1 MGRPQQLSKRQLL
14 GLRESIAGRFPHP
27 GGKFNAPLTIIK
39 IQPHCTASPAY
50 SRCIHCT
57 RTNQAQGSTRMSPSA
72 TARTTIPS
80 KTALVS
86 KSSHLEK
93 SCCYSSVS
101 SRVKSCPLHA
111 SVGLILPADSSQ
123 RAGNALHTP
132 LLLALLYLPDLT
144 RKRENFAALILLS
157 VGFALCM
164 SLFVCNKNGAQHGKS
179 LWYFK
184 SLVCYQD
191 SPSSA

>member
-101 SRVKSCPLHA
+101 SRVKSCPPA
-111 SVGLILPADSSQ
+111 CFCGLNPACRQQPKS
-123 RAGNALHTP
+123 RKCLAHTTP
-132 LLLALLYLPDLT
+132 
-144 RKRENFAALILLS
+144 S
-157 VGFALCM
+157 CFALSSRSYEKKRKLCCPHFAQCRFCIVHVTVCM
-164 SLFVCNKNGAQHGKS
+164 
-179 LWYFK
+179 
-184 SLVCYQD
+184 
-191 SPSSA
+191 